1 MRYINRKNKEAVI
14 SLASVIVL
22 AAIFV
27 GSWLLSSQHTET
39 DSVTVRDTFKK
50 DLQEQRELINKK
62 IEDLEKQIQ
71 DDQVFL
77 NETSPRSSRSSGSGV
92 YY

>member
-1 MRYINRKNKEAVI
+1 MQYISSKNKEAVI

-22 AAIFV
+22 AAIFI

-39 DSVTVRDTFKK
+39 DSFTVRDTLKK
-50 DLQEQRELINKK
+50 DLQAQRELIDKK
-62 IEDLEKQIQ
+62 IEDMEKQIQ
-71 DDQVFL
+71 EDQVFL
-77 NETSPRSSRSSGSGV
+77 NENKPRSSGSGV